1 MLLNLF
7 QHLIVLKDQTLNQ
20 PMKQVQGMVQGDKKI
35 ILTKIF
41 FLVTCIDR

>member
-1 MLLNLF
+1 MLNLF
-7 QHLIVLKDQTLNQ
+7 QHLIVLKDQTLN
-20 PMKQVQGMVQGDKKI
+20 KVQGYKKR